1 MIVKENLSEI
11 KMRKPLF
18 CIWNNESIQLKE
30 NNRISAIQ
38 NLNLLQETIIPV
50 FEEAT
55 QTVANCLNISVSCL
69 GLLLTTEYHIKSVY
83 GLSHLGLMN
92 AIAKT
97 RKISRD
103 DAFATHVIDSETYLV
118 IENTLSDSFFSTAI
132 LTQHYGIVSYLGVPL
147 TIFNGVCIGCLEVMD
162 TTSRQFTTQEINFLL
177 ITARWCIAEYE
188 RNLFA
193 ISQNN
198 VAQYL
203 NDSQNISKKNFSKK
217 LINISISPSVIP
229 EININDQEKYI
240 KILSNELLN
249 RLSQKLSIPLTS
261 VIGMSSVL
269 KQEIYGKL
277 NSKQLEYLQIIHDSG
292 QEMVTLVDEINKLAT
307 FKTEVN
313 LEFVPVDL
321 ENLGKQVLK
330 SLEII
335 AHSRDHTLRLS
346 IEPGQ
351 KVWKLDRE
359 KVKKTLYYLLITII
373 ESSRTG
379 SEIQVHISKKKEYL
393 KINCRVSHPWL
404 GDGISSERITFYQE
418 ALNNY
423 YDLSLESKLDKKN
436 NKQNIYQYDLICL
449 LFSAYLAHL
458 QKGNISLQG
467 SSESGYR
474 FIISIPIQ

>member
-1 MIVKENLSEI
+1 
-11 KMRKPLF
+11 MRKPLF
-18 CIWNNESIQLKE
+18 CIWNNQSIQLRE
-30 NNRISAIQ
+30 NKRISAIQ
-38 NLNLLQETIIPV
+38 NLNLSQEKIIPI

-69 GLLLTTEYHIKSVY
+69 GLLLEKEYQIKSVY
-83 GLSHLGLMN
+83 GLSNLGLMN
-92 AIAKT
+92 TIAKT

-118 IENTLSDSFFSTAI
+118 MENTLNDSFFSKAI

-162 TTSRQFTTQEINFLL
+162 ITERKFTTQEINFML

-188 RNLFA
+188 RNLLA
-193 ISQNN
+193 ISNN
-198 VAQYL
+198 NFSQYF
-203 NDSQNISKKNFSKK
+203 NDSQNINKKSLPKK
-217 LINISISPSVIP
+217 ITNISTSPSVISQ
-229 EININDQEKYI
+229 NKNNDQEKYI
-240 KILSNELLN
+240 KLLSHQLLN
-249 RLSQKLSIPLTS
+249 RLTQKLSIPLTS

-277 NSKQLEYLQIIHDSG
+277 NSKQLEYLQIIHDTG
-292 QEMVTLVDEINKLAT
+292 QEMITLVDEINKLAT
-307 FKTEVN
+307 FQAEVN

-330 SLEII
+330 SLETI

-379 SEIQVHISKKKEYL
+379 GEIQVHISKKKDCL
-393 KINCRVSHPWL
+393 KINCRVTHPWL
-404 GDGISSERITFYQE
+404 GDGISSEKITFYQE

-423 YDLSLESKLDKKN
+423 HDLSLDHTLDPKN
-436 NKQNIYQYDLICL
+436 SKQNTYEYDLICL

-458 QKGNISLQG
+458 QQGDISLQG

-474 FIISIPIQ
+474 FIISIPIQYLSEP